1 MNFYDAPA
9 LTYDGGA
16 VYDDVSPLPQSK
28 KKNMAKVKFSLKDTP
43 DTDVLQICNNLK
55 TALTGN
61 TNFPRRRFH

>member
-1 MNFYDAPA
+1 
-9 LTYDGGA
+9 
-16 VYDDVSPLPQSK
+16 
-28 KKNMAKVKFSLKDTP
+28 MAKVKFSLKDTP